1 MASSPRIFVT
11 RQLPAP
17 IEARMAQLFGHTP
30 RTVDNALDAAGIV
43 LRGRGA
49 SVLVSTVTDSINREV
64 MDGLLPELKLIA
76 NFGAGVDHIDIAYA
90 KSKGITVTN
99 TPSVLTEDTA
109 DLAFALILA
118 VPRRLN
124 EGMAAIRTRAWQGW
138 SPLYLLGHRIN
149 GKKLGIIGMGR
160 IGQAVARRARGFGMA
175 VHYHQRQRLHASVE
189 AEFGARFH
197 PTLESL
203 LQAVD
208 IVTLHCPHTKDTHQ
222 MMNADRLAL
231 MPPSSYLNHTA
242 RGALV
247 DEEARVDALKSGRLA
262 GAGLD
267 VYANAPELATGLRDL
282 PNVGLLPHISSA
294 TLESRLEMG
303 ERVVINIRTFLDG
316 HTPPDKVLIEEVG

>member
-17 IEARMAQLFGHTP
+17 IEVRMAQLFGHTP
-30 RTVDNALDAAGIV
+30 RTSDSALEPSGIL

-49 SVLVSTVTDSINREV
+49 CVLVPTVTDSINREV
-64 MDGLLPELKLIA
+64 INGLLPELKLIA
-76 NFGAGVDHIDIAYA
+76 NFGAGVDHIDVAYA
-90 KSKGITVTN
+90 KSRGITVTN

-138 SPLYLLGHRIN
+138 SPLFLLGHRVN
-149 GKKLGIIGMGR
+149 GKILGIVGMGR
-160 IGQAVARRARGFGMA
+160 IGQAVARRARGFGMS
-175 VHYHQRQRLHASVE
+175 VHYHQRTRLHPSVE
-189 AEFGARFH
+189 AELGATFH

-203 LQAVD
+203 LQMAD

-222 MMNADRLAL
+222 MLNAARLAC
-231 MPPSSYLNHTA
+231 MKPSGYLINTA

-247 DEEARVDALKSGRLA
+247 DEVALVAALKSGRLA

-267 VYANAPELATGLRDL
+267 VYAAAPELAPGLSDL
-282 PNVGLLPHISSA
+282 PNVVLLPHISSA

-303 ERVVINIRTFLDG
+303 ERVIINIRTFLDG
-316 HTPPDKVLIEEVG
+316 HTPPDKVLIEEVE

>member
-1 MASSPRIFVT
+1 MA
-11 RQLPAP
+11 
-17 IEARMAQLFGHTP
+17 ELFGHTP
-30 RTVDNALDAAGIV
+30 RTADTALEPAGIV
-43 LRGRGA
+43 LRARGA
-49 SVLVSTVTDSINREV
+49 TVLVPTVTDVIDRSV

-76 NFGAGVDHIDIAYA
+76 NFGAGVDHIDVAYA

-149 GKKLGIIGMGR
+149 GKNLGIIGMGR

-189 AEFGARFH
+189 AEFGANFH
-197 PTLESL
+197 PTLESML
-203 LQAVD
+203 KVAD
-208 IVTLHCPHTKDTHQ
+208 IVTLHCPHTRDTHQ
-222 MMNADRLAL
+222 MMNAARLSL
-231 MPPSSYLNHTA
+231 MKPSAYLINTA

-247 DEEARVDALKSGRLA
+247 DEAALVAALTSGNIA

-267 VYANAPELATGLRDL
+267 VYAHAPELAPGLRDL
-282 PNVGLLPHISSA
+282 PGVVLLPHISSA
-294 TLESRLEMG
+294 TIESRLEMG
-303 ERVVINIRTFLDG
+303 ERVIINIRSFLDG
-316 HTPPDKVLIEEVG
+316 HTPPDKVLAEEA